1 MSTRLIARTVL
12 SIVGTVSMVL
22 AVGLPYRSTSAAA
35 TWVEVRAPFNGYWDR
50 WGWSPPSTH
59 NAYGADWA
67 TDYYQVPN
75 ANGYWYPVS
84 SGGDSVSTR
93 VSNIYNNCGGAS
105 WTYAGISYNFEV
117 TNGSGTLGYFQWA
130 HVYPTGSGFSW
141 WASVPYGTFI
151 GYTYSVGEG
160 HGVLG
165 RGQRQRSPLA
175 HRWLQQLGLLVLRAE
190 HHRLVSDC
198 CHEPAGGGRR
208 QRNWLRPVVL
218 VGLRSRSPRERRKCD
233 DHVERR

>member
-67 TDYYQVPN
+67 TDYYQAPN

-141 WASVPYGTFI
+141 WASVPFGTFI
-151 GYTYSVGEG
+151 GYTYRWGKVTGCWDVDNDNGVHWHIAGYNNSGFSCYAPNSTGAALTAWSSLLGAVGANATG
-160 HGVLG
+160 Y
-165 RGQRQRSPLA
+165 GQPC
-175 HRWLQQLGLLVLRAE
+175 W
-190 HHRLVSDC
+190 
-198 CHEPAGGGRR
+198 
-208 QRNWLRPVVL
+208 
-218 VGLRSRSPRERRKCD
+218 
-233 DHVERR
+233 